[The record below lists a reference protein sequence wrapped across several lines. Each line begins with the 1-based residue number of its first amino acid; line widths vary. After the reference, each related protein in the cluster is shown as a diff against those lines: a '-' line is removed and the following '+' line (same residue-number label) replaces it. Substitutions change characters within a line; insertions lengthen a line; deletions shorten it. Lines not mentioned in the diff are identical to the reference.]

1 MRAGTRAVQ
10 FAREDARGPDCAR
23 SRAVRAVQID
33 PARPLGHSNP
43 MDHRLDLS
51 GLKCPLPVLRSRKRL
66 RAMAPGEELDVVCTD
81 PMSAIDIPNM
91 VRELGDELI
100 EQRAEGGRL
109 SFRIRK
115 AST

>member
-1 MRAGTRAVQ
+1 MRART
-10 FAREDARGPDCAR
+10 
-23 SRAVRAVQID
+23 RAVQID
-33 PARPLGHSNP
+33 PTRPLGHSNG

-51 GLKCPLPVLRSRKRL
+51 GLKCPLPVLRSSKRL

-91 VRELGDELI
+91 VRELGDELV

>member
-1 MRAGTRAVQ
+1 
-10 FAREDARGPDCAR
+10 
-23 SRAVRAVQID
+23 
-33 PARPLGHSNP
+33 

-100 EQRAEGGRL
+100 EQRAESGRL